1 MSDTAFIS
9 SPLVMKGC
17 VCFDDI
23 FLLVLHTICFP
34 DFSMLP
40 FWEEKAFF
48 LSVGGEGLEEMMR
61 FVVEV
66 DTVANERLYQAL
78 SRCVVFFFHWLT
90 AWSKRIGKA

>member
-9 SPLVMKGC
+9 SPLVMKGG
-17 VCFDDI
+17 VCFDDDI

-40 FWEEKAFF
+40 LWEEKAFF

-66 DTVANERLYQAL
+66 GTVAHERLYH
-78 SRCVVFFFHWLT
+78 R
-90 AWSKRIGKA
+90 R